1 VSTKRRS
8 SRPRTTPE
16 ERAAKVEALAG
27 ELTAAVDAL
36 TTDDAW
42 LSMLRTAAQFHHY
55 SINNVLLLW
64 AQAEARQMELS
75 AVAGYQR
82 WVSLGRSVRK
92 GERGLKIFA
101 PCRYRLSAKEAA
113 ELGPSAYDNQGQPRV
128 VVRGFK
134 IEYVFD
140 IAQTEGEPLT
150 EPPGPQALT
159 GTGPAGLWD
168 AVSRIVTT
176 KGYRI
181 ERRHPST
188 LGAFGSVHFED
199 REVRIRPD
207 VDEAQACKTLVHE
220 LGHIEADHYYTRRDE
235 ISRAQR
241 ETEAESIAYVV
252 ANAYGLNTEGY
263 SVPYIASWSSGD
275 PEVIRAAATAVHKAA
290 ASILAALEAAS
301 ASGNSDTNDEM
312 ADVALAE
319 VVQRVELLEPVG

>member
-1 VSTKRRS
+1 VSASRRS

-16 ERAAKVEALAG
+16 ERAAKVEALADR
-27 ELTAAVDAL
+27 LNAAVEAL
-36 TTDDAW
+36 TTDVAW
-42 LSMLRTAAQFHHY
+42 LSMLRTAARFHNY

-64 AQAEARQMELS
+64 AQAEARQMELA

-82 WVSLGRSVRK
+82 WLSLGRSVRK

-101 PCRYRLSAKEAA
+101 PCRYRLSAEVAA
-113 ELGPSAYDNQGQPRV
+113 ELGPSAYDNQGQPRMV
-128 VVRGFK
+128 IRGFR
-134 IEYVFD
+134 IEHVFD

-159 GTGPAGLWD
+159 GAGPAGLWD
-168 AVSRIVTT
+168 AVSRIVTA

-181 ERRHPST
+181 ERRNPST

-199 REVRIRPD
+199 HEVRIRPD

-220 LGHIEADHYYTRRDE
+220 LGHIEAEHDTRCDE

-241 ETEAESIAYVV
+241 ETEAESIAYVI

-263 SVPYIASWSSGD
+263 SVPYVASWSNGD
-275 PEVIRAAATAVHKAA
+275 PEVIRAAAAAVHKAA

-301 ASGNSDTNDEM
+301 ASRKSDTNAEM

-319 VVQRVELLEPVG
+319 VVQKVKLLEPVG